1 MTWSRISS
9 SAVIFSFLSFHQFTV
24 LIRLPK
30 RFIGRAQFITA
41 YPHTRPIRKA
51 SVLSSASHVSQYT
64 FARSSTV
71 PYQQSSEAASVG
83 ESSTA
88 STSMLVNINCKCL
101 CPQLRLRFLTRYA
114 VYLKNATV
122 GRDISPNDTKL
133 LVLFRRNSK
142 EITSQSTQWNDDHSA
157 VWNENIPI
165 QTSLLPNM
173 HTESNISST
182 ASERVRHCARSSS
195 KSFGCCGVFIRFR

>member
-1 MTWSRISS
+1 
-9 SAVIFSFLSFHQFTV
+9 
-24 LIRLPK
+24 
-30 RFIGRAQFITA
+30 
-41 YPHTRPIRKA
+41 
-51 SVLSSASHVSQYT
+51 
-64 FARSSTV
+64 
-71 PYQQSSEAASVG
+71 
-83 ESSTA
+83 
-88 STSMLVNINCKCL
+88 MLVNINCKCL

-122 GRDISPNDTKL
+122 GRDISPNDTEL

-173 HTESNISST
+173 HTESNINGNAVALHPKEYDIVLVALPSHS
-182 ASERVRHCARSSS
+182 AVAVF
-195 KSFGCCGVFIRFR
+195 SFDFAEMVQ